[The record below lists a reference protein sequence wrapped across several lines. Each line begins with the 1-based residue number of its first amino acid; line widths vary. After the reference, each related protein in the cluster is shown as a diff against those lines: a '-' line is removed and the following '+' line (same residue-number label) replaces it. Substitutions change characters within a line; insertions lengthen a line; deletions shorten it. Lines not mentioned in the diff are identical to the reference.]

1 MKIIKPMLWVISVF
15 AILILVGIW
24 AIGEQTCVAQ
34 ENEEIWG
41 TWVNTEYK
49 RHAQKR
55 IFSPDRTY
63 EVYSSESAPSP
74 YIEGTY
80 TIAEKWT
87 DSEENIWYKWKG
99 TGTYGKQKVEAYC
112 LARISDSGKT
122 LEYVYH
128 PVDYHKELDPNH
140 PSYRIYYRK

>member
-1 MKIIKPMLWVISVF
+1 VKIIKSMLCVSSVF
-15 AILILVGIW
+15 AILILAGIW

-34 ENEEIWG
+34 EKDEILG
-41 TWVNTEYK
+41 TWLNTEYK
-49 RHAQKR
+49 RHPQKW
-55 IFSPDRTY
+55 IFSPDETC
-63 EVYSSESAPSP
+63 EVYNSESAPSP
-74 YIEGTY
+74 FFEATY

-87 DSEENIWYKWKG
+87 DSEENIWYKLKA
-99 TGTYGKQKVEAYC
+99 TGKLGKQKAEWYY